1 MLGARQ
7 LGLMRDGTAL
17 INTARGALVD
27 EAALVTELEAGRLFA
42 VIDVTDPEIPPP
54 ESPLY
59 RLPNV
64 FLTPHIAGAIGTE
77 RARLGNL
84 AADEI
89 ERFIAGL
96 PMRYSVEPARL
107 HQLA

>member
-1 MLGARQ
+1 L
-7 LGLMRDGTAL
+7 
-17 INTARGALVD
+17 
-27 EAALVTELEAGRLFA
+27 
-42 VIDVTDPEIPPP
+42 
-54 ESPLY
+54 

-84 AADEI
+84 AVDEI

-96 PMRYSVEPARL
+96 PMRYSIELARL